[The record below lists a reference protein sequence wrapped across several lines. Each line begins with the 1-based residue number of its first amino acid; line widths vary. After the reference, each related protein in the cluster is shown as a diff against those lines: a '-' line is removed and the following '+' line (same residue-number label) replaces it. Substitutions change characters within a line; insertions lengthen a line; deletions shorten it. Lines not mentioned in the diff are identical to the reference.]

1 MQANKFGRSG
11 VGDRVRDG
19 GRGTNGGPSPQ
30 KTEGHARKRR
40 RVTDGRDGG
49 RGHTTWGGGNDAAR
63 RAVGAAGWKGVGGD
77 CATTGREGKR

>member
-49 RGHTTWGGGNDAAR
+49 RGGLERGWWGLCYNR
-63 RAVGAAGWKGVGGD
+63 
-77 CATTGREGKR
+77 

>member
-30 KTEGHARKRR
+30 KTEGNGRQGRWARAH
-40 RVTDGRDGG
+40 DMGR
-49 RGHTTWGGGNDAAR
+49 W
-63 RAVGAAGWKGVGGD
+63 V
-77 CATTGREGKR
+77 

>member
-1 MQANKFGRSG
+1 MQANKFDRSG

-30 KTEGHARKRR
+30 KTGGHARKRR

-49 RGHTTWGGGNDAAR
+49 RGHTTWGGGYDAAR
-63 RAVGAAGWKGVGGD
+63 RGGWARRAAISEIE
-77 CATTGREGKR
+77 AQI